1 MLSLPSGFHRSGFYP
16 LCCTACSVRP
26 SRPVSTVPAAAS
38 EHVNRADVL
47 VCLAH
52 TGAVPCPREGPAAM
66 PPPAK
71 KARTAGAEPAAA
83 QPQAAP
89 ATAAAGIT
97 SRASA
102 APAACA
108 PHALAAG
115 LADKPPPAAV
125 QVQHYALV
133 HPSVLASLRP
143 GPHTLEQLSSAIYS
157 SMAGQQQLQQLRQP
171 ASVPLPSSCG
181 GLAKG
186 FAHGAACAEPA
197 ARAPG
202 GSSSSAAARSRL
214 NALLEGS

>member
-1 MLSLPSGFHRSGFYP
+1 M
-16 LCCTACSVRP
+16 TA
-26 SRPVSTVPAAAS
+26 VPAAAS
-38 EHVNRADVL
+38 EHANRADVL

-89 ATAAAGIT
+89 AAAAAGIT
-97 SRASA
+97 SRASV

-108 PHALAAG
+108 LHALAAG

-133 HPSVLASLRP
+133 HPSVLANLRP

-157 SMAGQQQLQQLRQP
+157 SMARQQQPQQLQQLQQQQP
-171 ASVPLPSSCG
+171 AGAPLPSSCG